1 MAENL
6 GPITLAGEF
15 VRLEPLRPS
24 HADGL
29 SQAGTDPEIWRWMSK
44 RLMDKESLLRFIEEA
59 MEAEGRGSEFAF
71 AVVLRSDGRIVGS
84 TRYMEVRAAHRG
96 VEIGWTW
103 YAKDVWGTVV
113 NPEAK
118 YLLLRHAFESWGAIR
133 VELKTDSKNE
143 RSRAAILKLGAQFEG
158 ILRAHR
164 IRPDGTLRDTAMYS
178 ILSTEWP
185 GVKEKLLAR
194 LARQT
199 A

>member
-1 MAENL
+1 MAEDL
-6 GPITLAGEF
+6 GPVTLTGEF

-29 SQAGTDPEIWRWMSK
+29 FQAGGDPEIWRWMSK
-44 RLMDKESLLRFIEEA
+44 RLMDKESVLRFIEEA
-59 MEAEGRGSEFAF
+59 MEAEERRREFAF
-71 AVVLRSDGRIVGS
+71 AVVLGSDERIVGS

-103 YAKDVWGTVV
+103 YARDVWGTVV

-133 VELKTDSKNE
+133 VELKTDSRNE
-143 RSRAAILKLGAQFEG
+143 RSRAAILKLGAKFEG

-178 ILSTEWP
+178 ILSTEWT
-185 GVKEKLLAR
+185 GVKAKLSER
-194 LARQT
+194 LAR
-199 A
+199 